1 MESSELCLIG
11 KIVGPHGIAGGM
23 RVQSYSDVPG
33 RFESL
38 KSVLVQNGSGAAVR
52 YTIAKAAVTGA
63 KVVVFFEGI
72 STRDKAEMMR
82 GADLLIE
89 ADEMAPP
96 PSGKYYVHELIG
108 CTVVTEDK
116 QHIGVVKDVM
126 LLPANDIYVV
136 DAGGREVLVPAVPDF
151 VSAVDIKARC
161 VTIKLVDGLM
171 GEEA

>member
-1 MESSELCLIG
+1 
-11 KIVGPHGIAGGM
+11 
-23 RVQSYSDVPG
+23 
-33 RFESL
+33 
-38 KSVLVQNGSGAAVR
+38 
-52 YTIAKAAVTGA
+52 
-63 KVVVFFEGI
+63 VVVFFEGI